1 MHNRETIIGEFWK
14 RLSSVSGVNR
24 TTRNPAA
31 PPALSDFPIIQF
43 FELDDVITKMSN
55 RGGYPIY
62 TRKLTVVIEPYTTA
76 SEESLASKEL
86 GTFVENIKTA
96 LYVGGDNL
104 GKKCS
109 LIVETGSS
117 RTFRPPVG
125 ENSIGMQIQFEILYI
140 EDISKLY

>member
-24 TTRNPAA
+24 TSRNPSA
-31 PPALSDFPIIQF
+31 PPALSDFPVIQF
-43 FELDDVITKMSN
+43 FELDDVITKISN

-62 TRKLTVVIEPYTTA
+62 TRKLTVVIEPYITA
-76 SEESLASKEL
+76 SEEALSSKEL
-86 GTFVENIKTA
+86 GTFIQNIKNRIYA
-96 LYVGGDNL
+96 GGDNL

-117 RTFRPPVG
+117 NTIRPPVG
-125 ENSIGMQIQFEILYI
+125 ENSVGMQIQFEILYI